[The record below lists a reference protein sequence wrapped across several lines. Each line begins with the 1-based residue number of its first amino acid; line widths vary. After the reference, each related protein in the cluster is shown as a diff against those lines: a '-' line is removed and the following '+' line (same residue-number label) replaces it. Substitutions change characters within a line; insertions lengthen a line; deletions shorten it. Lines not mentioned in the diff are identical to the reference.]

1 MTSSH
6 LNVVLQRTWLILHA
20 APDPHSDAKHGN
32 HYIISKVYSFNTLLE
47 HPDTQVSLY
56 MSHQSKNNLDPSPG
70 AVCFSSTVTL
80 KPRAVEIRRG
90 ERRRVNFMM
99 KICDDDELENVEAY

>member
-6 LNVVLQRTWLILHA
+6 LNVVLQRTWLILHS
-20 APDPHSDAKHGN
+20 APEPHSDAKHGN
-32 HYIISKVYSFNTLLE
+32 HYLISKVYFEYLLE

-56 MSHQSKNNLDPSPG
+56 MSHQSKNNLDPSRG

-80 KPRAVEIRRG
+80 KPRAVEISRE

-99 KICDDDELENVEAY
+99 KICDELENVEAY

>member
-1 MTSSH
+1 M
-6 LNVVLQRTWLILHA
+6 
-20 APDPHSDAKHGN
+20 
-32 HYIISKVYSFNTLLE
+32 NTLLE

-56 MSHQSKNNLDPSPG
+56 MSHQLKNNRDSSLG

-80 KPRAVEIRRG
+80 KPSAVEIRRG

-99 KICDDDELENVEAY
+99 NICEDDELENSEAY